1 MAGAAVMPVFLVP
14 LHESNDCHTP
24 AGSPE
29 GGQFCSGAPV
39 AAGST
44 PIPPGMVR
52 GYHYTSNLDAVLQ
65 TGLSTTYARGSTYG
79 EPNVIWFSSQKP
91 HDYKHYVEVFLKPEE
106 LGIGRVHSRDKTPTQ
121 EEIDRFNQAGGNFTT
136 LLLEIPASRFVTH
149 HRPWHAKFQH
159 LMQEYPP
166 EDLTAP
172 RWQAKLRRQGYTGF
186 EDVLQSFEKIGGEE
200 YGPAVAL
207 WAKLVR
213 RAAARRG

>member
-1 MAGAAVMPVFLVP
+1 MPCFLVP
-14 LHESNDCHTP
+14 LHEANDCHTP

-29 GGQFCSGAPV
+29 GGQFCAGPPA
-39 AAGST
+39 AAGTT

-52 GYHYTSNLDAVLQ
+52 GYHYTGALDAVLQ
-65 TGLSTTYARGSTYG
+65 TGLSTQFARGSTYG
-79 EPNVIWFSSQKP
+79 EPSVIWFSTQQP

-106 LGIGRVHSRDKTPTQ
+106 LGIGRVHARDPKHPTQ

-136 LLLEIPASRFVTH
+136 LLPEIPASRFVTY

-172 RWQAKLRRQGYTGF
+172 RWQLKLERMGYTSV
-186 EDVLQSFEKIGGEE
+186 EAIVQSFEKIPGED
-200 YGPAVAL
+200 YVPAVRA
-207 WAKLVR
+207 WAAQVR
-213 RAAARRG
+213 KAQRRR